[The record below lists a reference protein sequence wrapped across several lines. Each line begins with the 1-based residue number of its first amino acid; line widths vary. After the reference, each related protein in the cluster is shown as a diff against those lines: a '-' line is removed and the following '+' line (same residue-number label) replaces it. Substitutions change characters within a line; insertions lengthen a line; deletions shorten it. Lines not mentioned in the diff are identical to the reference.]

1 MASTLAWGRMAEKD
15 FSILLEGGRTG
26 VLLVHGLG
34 GTPVEMKNL
43 ALRVADTGATVLC
56 CQLAGH
62 CGTETELAASTWR
75 DWYGS
80 VEAGLAELET
90 RCDTIVAG
98 GLSMGALLAAMLA
111 AREPA
116 RVRGVLMLAPTL
128 WYDGWAVPWYSF
140 LLKLLRFLI
149 DTPVGDHYRIV
160 DRAPYGIKDERI
172 RQIVLRAMTRG
183 DSAAA
188 KLLRTPPHALREFW
202 RLVKALKP
210 ELGNIR
216 QHTLLIH
223 AREDDVA
230 GLSNAHY
237 LQRHLGGLVETLIL
251 NDSYHMVTIDKQR
264 SIVTERVKTFID
276 ALVPAGVKR
285 AVPLGA

>member
-1 MASTLAWGRMAEKD
+1 MAEKD
-15 FSILLEGGRTG
+15 FSILLKGGRTG

-34 GTPVEMKNL
+34 GTPVELKSL
-43 ALRVADTGATVLC
+43 ALRIAETGATVLC

-62 CGTETELAASTWR
+62 CGAEKELAASRWQ
-75 DWYGS
+75 DWYASAEG
-80 VEAGLAELET
+80 GLTELET
-90 RCDTIVAG
+90 RCGAVVAG
-98 GLSMGALLAAMLA
+98 GLSMGSLLAARLA
-111 AREPA
+111 AREPG

-149 DTPVGDHYRIV
+149 DTPVGDRYRIV
-160 DRAPYGIKDERI
+160 DREPYGIRDERI
-172 RQIVLRAMTRG
+172 RQIVFRAMTSG
-183 DSAAA
+183 DTAAA

-251 NDSYHMVTIDKQR
+251 DDSYHMVTIDRQR
-264 SIVTERVKTFID
+264 AIVSARVQSFID
-276 ALVPAGVKR
+276 SLALADMPR
-285 AVPLGA
+285 AAALRA